1 MAERCP
7 YCGDSGRV
15 IEPGRFSGDRSYSM
29 TCDCVPRLP
38 DQYQATLDAE
48 RAARD
53 EADRLMRQPMDS
65 DEPEA
70 GIPVTASERLRSIA
84 RSIGKLKV
92 ALENTN
98 A

>member
-1 MAERCP
+1 MSDRCP

-48 RAARD
+48 RAARE
-53 EADRLMRQPMDS
+53 EADRLMSQPMDWDTGEAPEETPS
-65 DEPEA
+65 DLCQSKEMRTIRAP
-70 GIPVTASERLRSIA
+70 
-84 RSIGKLKV
+84 
-92 ALENTN
+92 LET
-98 A
+98 